1 MTGFLEITYGPMFA
15 GKTSHLLE
23 KVNNFI
29 TFNKIKGEVVRVLM
43 INSDLDI
50 RDELHS
56 IGALTTHSEFKLFNL
71 PERVDS
77 VKVKKLNDLKEKEL
91 ITYDYLA
98 IDEAQF
104 YPDLYEFVKK
114 YLSRGKYIHCAGL
127 MTDCKKEPFGEF
139 YKIVHLAAE
148 TTFIKA
154 YCVNCRIFEKT
165 AVFTKKI
172 KDDTSSSIC
181 DKKIKDDK
189 SNIDI
194 GGSDKYVP
202 VCAKHY

>member
-29 TFNKIKGEVVRVLM
+29 TFNKIKGESVKVLM
-43 INSDLDI
+43 INSDFDV
-50 RDELHS
+50 RDDLHS
-56 IGALTTHSEFKLFNL
+56 VGALSTHSEFKLFNL

-77 VKVKKLNDLKEKEL
+77 IKTKNLNDFKEKNL
-91 ITYDYLA
+91 ITYNYLA

-104 YPDLYEFVKK
+104 YPDLYKFVVK
-114 YLSRGKYIHCAGL
+114 YLNKGKYIHCAGL
-127 MTDCKKEPFGEF
+127 MTDYKKQPFGEF

-148 TTFIKA
+148 ATFIKA

-172 KDDTSSSIC
+172 KDDMSSS
-181 DKKIKDDK
+181 